1 MELIIVPLI
10 FGLIVA
16 VVLAAAAGSRRYETQ
31 WRAAAD
37 RLQLGFTPGRLFSR
51 PRIAGRVGSLSV
63 SIDVSSSSPG
73 SSNSV
78 QTRYR
83 VEFPSLGLELRMSR
97 QTGLAKAAALFGM
110 SDTKI
115 GDAEFDEAFS
125 IKTSDPE
132 RLAARL
138 SHAGRRVLVN
148 LVEDY
153 RSVKITDEQVSYQKN
168 GIDREA
174 GTVVNTTQRLMEAAR
189 TLQGASAEPTRPS
202 PSKPIPV
209 REVIPP
215 PPPVLRPDPFDSR
228 PVLDPTP
235 PPYSPPEKPEPMP
248 TKPATPV
255 PIASGVAPEEIAEVL
270 FAKKGLSFQVARL
283 YEEKYDGQTV
293 EWPGVVRG
301 VTTGIGPSD
310 PTRVTALV
318 ATVRNELFGA
328 VDVEAIASIG
338 GRAPRELAV
347 GREVNLYGTLSGID
361 AMGRRLYLDNARL
374 V

>member
-1 MELIIVPLI
+1 MEFIIVPLI

-16 VVLAAAAGSRRYETQ
+16 VALAAAAGSRRYETR
-31 WRAAAD
+31 WKAAAD

-51 PRIAGRVGSLSV
+51 PKIAGRVGSLSV
-63 SIDVSSSSPG
+63 SIDASSSSSG

-83 VEFPSLGLELRMSR
+83 VGFPALGLELRMSR
-97 QTGLAKAAALFGM
+97 QTGLAKAAAMLGM

-125 IKTSDPE
+125 VKTSDPE

-138 SHAGRRVLVN
+138 SPAGRRVLVK

-153 RSVKITDEQVSYQKN
+153 RSVKITDELVSYQKS
-168 GIDREA
+168 GIDRET
-174 GTVVNTTQRLMEAAR
+174 GTVVTTAQRLMEAAR

-202 PSKPIPV
+202 PSKVI

-215 PPPVLRPDPFDSR
+215 PPPVLRPDPFDLR

-235 PPYSPPEKPEPMP
+235 PPYSTPEKPEPMP
-248 TKPATPV
+248 AKAAAPV
-255 PIASGVAPEEIAEVL
+255 PIASGVTAEEIAEVL

-283 YEEKYDGQTV
+283 YEEKYDGQNV

-301 VTTGIGPSD
+301 VITGIGPSD

-328 VDVEAIASIG
+328 VDVEAIASIS
-338 GRAPRELAV
+338 GRAPRDLAV

>member
-16 VVLAAAAGSRRYETQ
+16 VALAAAAGSRRYETQ
-31 WRAAAD
+31 WKTAAD

-51 PRIAGRVGSLSV
+51 PKIAGRLGSLSV
-63 SIDVSSSSPG
+63 SIDVSSSSSG
-73 SSNSV
+73 SSSSV

-83 VEFPSLGLELRMSR
+83 VKYPSLGFELRMSR
-97 QTGLAKAAALFGM
+97 QTGLAKAAAMLGM
-110 SDTKI
+110 SDTKV
-115 GDAEFDEAFS
+115 GDTEFDEAFS
-125 IKTSDPE
+125 VKTSAPE
-132 RLAARL
+132 RLAALL
-138 SHAGRRVLVN
+138 SPAGRRVLVN

-153 RSVKITDEQVSYQKN
+153 RSVKITDELVSYQKN
-168 GIDREA
+168 GIDRET
-174 GTVVNTTQRLMEAAR
+174 GTVVTTAQRLIEAAR
-189 TLQGASAEPTRPS
+189 TLQGASAEPTQPS

-215 PPPVLRPDPFDSR
+215 PPPVLRPDPFDIR

-235 PPYSPPEKPEPMP
+235 PPSSTPAKLEPMP
-248 TKPATPV
+248 TKAATPV
-255 PIASGVAPEEIAEVL
+255 PIAAGVTPEEIAEAL

-283 YEEKYDGQTV
+283 YEDRYDGQTV

-301 VTTGIGPSD
+301 VSTGIGPSD

-318 ATVRNELFGA
+318 ATVRNELFGS
-328 VDVEAIASIG
+328 VDVEAIASIS
-338 GRAPRELAV
+338 GRAPRDLAV
-347 GREVNLYGTLSGID
+347 GREVKLSGTLSGID